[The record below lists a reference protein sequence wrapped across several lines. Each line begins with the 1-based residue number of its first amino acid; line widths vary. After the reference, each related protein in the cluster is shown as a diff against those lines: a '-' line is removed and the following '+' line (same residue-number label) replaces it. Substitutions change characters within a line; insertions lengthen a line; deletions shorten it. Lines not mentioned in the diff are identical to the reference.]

1 MLPALFHAC
10 TEQLRIQ
17 GARRLWVLSGSD
29 DWCESRLQEIRDA
42 APGDWPIISAQLPGG
57 TVAEKARLLLGQ
69 EFRHGV
75 FDARRGLHS
84 EALAMLAGTLQ
95 AGSWLILLLPPESQW
110 QTRPDEDSLRWNDG
124 GQMIPAPHFMRHF
137 ARTLIHPA
145 HLCRY
150 EDQPF
155 DMTLLPPQNAWQP
168 PDGTP
173 TPAQQQILM
182 QLRRAESG
190 IFCLTAARGRGK
202 SAVAGLFLAEA
213 PGRHLL
219 CAPAKATVTVIQ
231 RYLHDSQ
238 QTEFIAPDNLLTLAE
253 TVDVST
259 YGWLVIDEAAMIP
272 LPLLARFTA
281 VFPRVLLLTTVQ
293 GYEGTGRGFLLK
305 FCHSLPQFTALMLT
319 QPVRWAEH
327 DPAEAWLDEALLL
340 TEPAEK
346 ITPAGECEY
355 QSVTQQALCDDPDLL
370 SGFYGLLT
378 AAHYRTSPLD
388 LRRLADAP
396 GQHFALFL
404 HRQQV
409 TAALWLTD
417 EGGLPAALTQSVWA
431 GTRRPRGNLLAQSLA
446 AHSYFPQAAQ
456 LRSRRISRIAVH
468 AGYRRSALGRE
479 LLQRAADAAKNS
491 GMDYLSVSFGYTPEL
506 AAFWTSCGFGFA
518 RMGTHP
524 EAGSGCYTVMLLLPL
539 TPAGQELA
547 DAAEHQFARD
557 CAVFSQIWGFSPVP
571 PEQAESLNEREWRM
585 LAGFAYAAKP
595 QAVAEPAL
603 VLLQREYPA
612 QTAELS
618 QLLSGKPEI
627 LKTRHISG
635 KKALLSAL
643 RQETAVIL
651 QTLRPQWAQQTAE
664 EIRAF

>member
-10 TEQLRIQ
+10 TEQLRTQ
-17 GARRLWVLSGSD
+17 GIRRLWVLSGSD
-29 DWCESRLQEIRDA
+29 SWCESRLREIRDA
-42 APGDWPIISAQLPGG
+42 ASGDWPVISGELPGG
-57 TVAEKARLLLGQ
+57 IPAEKARLLQGQ

-110 QTRPDEDSLRWNDG
+110 QIRPDDDSLRWNDG
-124 GQMIPAPHFMRHF
+124 GRMIPAPHFMRHF
-137 ARTLIHPA
+137 SRTLIHPA

-150 EDQPF
+150 EDRPF
-155 DMTLLPPQNAWQP
+155 EMTLLSPQNAWQP

-173 TPAQQQILM
+173 TPAQQQILER
-182 QLRRAESG
+182 LRCAESG

-202 SAVAGLFLAEA
+202 SAVAGLFLAET

-219 CAPAKATVTVIQ
+219 CAPAKVSVTVIQ
-231 RYLHDSQ
+231 RYLHHSQ
-238 QTEFIAPDNLLTLAE
+238 QTTFISPDNLLTLAE
-253 TVDVST
+253 TADVST

-272 LPLLARFTA
+272 LPLLTRFTV

-305 FCHSLPQFTALMLT
+305 FCHSLPQFTALTLT

-340 TEPAEK
+340 TEPAER
-346 ITPAGECEY
+346 IIPAGEYEY
-355 QSVTQQALCDDPDLL
+355 QALTQQALCDDPNLL
-370 SGFYGLLT
+370 AGFYGLLT

-396 GQHFALFL
+396 GQHFALFRNR
-404 HRQQV
+404 HQV
-409 TAALWLTD
+409 TAGLWLTE
-417 EGGLPAALTQSVWA
+417 EGGLSAELTQSVWA

-456 LRSRRISRIAVH
+456 LCSRRISRIAVH
-468 AGYRRSALGRE
+468 ADCRRNALGRE
-479 LLQRAADAAKNS
+479 LVQRAADAAKNS
-491 GMDYLSVSFGYTPEL
+491 GIDYLSVSFGYTPEL
-506 AAFWTSCGFGFA
+506 AAFWTSCGFHFA

-524 EAGSGCYTVMLLLPL
+524 EAGSGCYTAMLLLPL
-539 TPAGQELA
+539 TPAGQALA
-547 DAAEHQFARD
+547 DAAEQQFARD
-557 CAVFSQIWGFSPVP
+557 CTVFSQTWKFSPVP
-571 PEQAESLNEREWRM
+571 PVQAESLNEREWRM
-585 LAGFAYAAKP
+585 LAGFAFAAKP
-595 QAVAEPAL
+595 QAVAAPAL
-603 VLLQREYPA
+603 VLLQKEYPVQA
-612 QTAELS
+612 TELS
-618 QLLSGKPEI
+618 QLLSGNPEV
-627 LKTRHISG
+627 LKVRHISG
-635 KKALLSAL
+635 KKALLNAQ
-643 RQETAVIL
+643 RQAAAAVL
-651 QTLRPQWAQQTAE
+651 QTLRPQWAQQTEA